1 MLIVTN
7 KPNMLSVFLL
17 IVVILTFVAPL
28 SNLSGTYVSEILGET
43 VSDSDSYYATLKNKT
58 RKELILFVSHHP
70 R

>member
-1 MLIVTN
+1 MLSVEN

-17 IVVILTFVAPL
+17 SVVMLNVVAPL
-28 SNLSGTYVSEILGET
+28 SNLSGTYVDEILGET
-43 VSDSDSYYATLKNKT
+43 VSNSDSYYATLKNKT